1 MQKAVERGAI
11 WCMHFMEYD
20 SPVMTTISKITDIFI
35 LSLLWFICCIPIITI
50 GAATTALY
58 YSSVKAIRKNKGYVI
73 KSFFHSFRMNFIPA
87 TLLWLVFLLIG
98 ILLYGCFIFTAILT
112 DKSLQFFMLCFYM
125 FSLFLFLGVG
135 CYAFPVL
142 SKCSMDNMS
151 ILRFSLG
158 LVIRHFPSTILL
170 VLFVVFAVLV
180 MWTVPLVVLILPGT
194 ISLLYSLPMERI
206 LIRYTPQEV

>member
-1 MQKAVERGAI
+1 
-11 WCMHFMEYD
+11 MHFMEYD

-87 TLLWLVFLLIG
+87 TLLWLVFLLVG
-98 ILLYGCFIFTAILT
+98 ILLYGCFIFTAVLS

-125 FSLFLFLGVG
+125 FLFFLFLGVG

-170 VLFVVFAVLV
+170 VLFVVLAVLV
-180 MWTVPLVVLILPGT
+180 MWTAPLAVLILPGT

-206 LIRYTPQEV
+206 LIRYTPQEA

>member
-58 YSSVKAIRKNKGYVI
+58 YSSVKAIKKNKGYVI

-87 TLLWLVFLLIG
+87 TLLWLVFLLVG
-98 ILLYGCFIFTAILT
+98 ILLYGCFIFTAVLS

-125 FSLFLFLGVG
+125 FLFFLFLGVG

-170 VLFVVFAVLV
+170 VLFVVLAVLV
-180 MWTVPLVVLILPGT
+180 MWTAPLAVLILPGT

-206 LIRYTPQEV
+206 LIRYTPQEA

>member
-58 YSSVKAIRKNKGYVI
+58 YSSGKAIRKNKGYVI

-87 TLLWLVFLLIG
+87 TLLWLVFLLVG
-98 ILLYGCFIFTAILT
+98 ILLYGCFIFTAVLS

-125 FSLFLFLGVG
+125 FLFFLFLGVG

-170 VLFVVFAVLV
+170 VLFVVLAVLV
-180 MWTVPLVVLILPGT
+180 MWTAPLAVLILPGT

-206 LIRYTPQEV
+206 LIRYTPQEA

>member
-1 MQKAVERGAI
+1 
-11 WCMHFMEYD
+11 MHFMEYD
-20 SPVMTTISKITDIFI
+20 SPVMTTISKITDVFI
-35 LSLLWFICCIPIITI
+35 LSSLWVICCIPIITI

-58 YSSVKAIRKNKGYVI
+58 YSSVKAIRKDKGYVI

-87 TLLWLVFLLIG
+87 TLLWLVFLLVG
-98 ILLYGCFIFTAILT
+98 ILLYGCFIFTAVLS

-125 FSLFLFLGVG
+125 FLFFLFLGVG

-170 VLFVVFAVLV
+170 VLFVVLAVLV
-180 MWTVPLVVLILPGT
+180 MWTAPLAVLILPGT

-206 LIRYTPQEV
+206 LIRYTPQEA

>member
-1 MQKAVERGAI
+1 MQKVVERGAI
-11 WCMHFMEYD
+11 WRMHFMEYD
-20 SPVMTTISKITDIFI
+20 SPVMTTISKITDVFI
-35 LSLLWFICCIPIITI
+35 LSSLWVICCIPIITI

-58 YSSVKAIRKNKGYVI
+58 YSSVKAIRKDKGYVI

-87 TLLWLVFLLIG
+87 TLLWLVFLLVG
-98 ILLYGCFIFTAILT
+98 ILLYGCFIFTAVLS

-125 FSLFLFLGVG
+125 FLFFLFLGVG

-170 VLFVVFAVLV
+170 VLFVVLAVLV
-180 MWTVPLVVLILPGT
+180 MWTAPLAVLILPGT

-206 LIRYTPQEV
+206 LIRYTPQEA

>member
-1 MQKAVERGAI
+1 MQKVVERGAI
-11 WCMHFMEYD
+11 WRMHFMEYD
-20 SPVMTTISKITDIFI
+20 SPVMTTISKITDVFI
-35 LSLLWFICCIPIITI
+35 LSSLWVICCIPIITI

-58 YSSVKAIRKNKGYVI
+58 YSSVKAIRKDKGYVI

-87 TLLWLVFLLIG
+87 TLLWLVFLLVG
-98 ILLYGCFIFTAILT
+98 ILLYGCFIFTAVLS

-125 FSLFLFLGVG
+125 FLFFLFLGVG

-170 VLFVVFAVLV
+170 VLFVVLAVLV
-180 MWTVPLVVLILPGT
+180 MWTAPLAVLILPGT